1 MKKRENI
8 IVMGGSFN
16 PPTIAHLKLV
26 QATLDALDAGKG
38 YLVPVSHAYLKRKM
52 VRAGCGHMCIPVS
65 MRLEMLRAM
74 VSDDARL
81 SIYEGE
87 IHEPFAITIRTMEQ
101 VQERHP
107 EACIWFIA
115 GEDKLDLLEN
125 LTRKYAFLPRFGAVV
140 FARGGDLERKIAENE
155 VLSPFRDTIAVIEP
169 PAGIEGISSTA
180 VREHLFDPDAVAD
193 MLHPA
198 VLSLVRRLREKDFPV
213 EIIAFKNNYAFLGND
228 YPALTVYD
236 EIAYPSAEAAFQA
249 SKSDDPAERRR
260 FSTLK
265 PDSAKQKGSRIEPW
279 PGWEEAR
286 PEIMRAILRAKFS
299 HNPELMTNLMA
310 TGDCRLLNGT
320 KKDKYWGINLITWE
334 GENLLGKLL
343 MELRETVAKGE

>member
-26 QATLDALDAGKG
+26 QATLDALDAGNG

-52 VRAGCGHMCIPVS
+52 VRAGCGHMCIPVA

-107 EACIWFIA
+107 EAYIWFIA

-169 PAGIEGISSTA
+169 PAA
-180 VREHLFDPDAVAD
+180 
-193 MLHPA
+193 
-198 VLSLVRRLREKDFPV
+198 
-213 EIIAFKNNYAFLGND
+213 
-228 YPALTVYD
+228 
-236 EIAYPSAEAAFQA
+236 
-249 SKSDDPAERRR
+249 
-260 FSTLK
+260 
-265 PDSAKQKGSRIEPW
+265 
-279 PGWEEAR
+279 
-286 PEIMRAILRAKFS
+286 
-299 HNPELMTNLMA
+299 
-310 TGDCRLLNGT
+310 
-320 KKDKYWGINLITWE
+320 
-334 GENLLGKLL
+334 
-343 MELRETVAKGE
+343 